1 MPVVSKNRL
10 QVILKTRWRKKGERT
25 LEEAAGIVGFNVWK
39 IAQETYKH
47 MEGDGFRFESDAHVT
62 RVITEFLA
70 YLVQATD
77 RLVYTQLDPS
87 QRARFMNAL
96 AQHLAATLE
105 NNQLD
110 LLGPGASPGVYRK
123 AFIDI
128 LNARARDYAEY
139 SFTDDGPSYPFLRHF
154 AERVSE
160 VLSNSDNKWVV
171 EHIMELEAPDML
183 KFLRKLITEVFDTKP
198 V

>member
-10 QVILKTRWRKKGERT
+10 QVLLKTRWRKKGERT
-25 LEEAAGIVGFNVWK
+25 FEEAAGIVGFNVWK

-62 RVITEFLA
+62 QVITEFLA
-70 YLVQATD
+70 YLMQATD
-77 RLVYTQLDPS
+77 RLVYPQLDES

-96 AQHLAATLE
+96 AQHLATTLE

-110 LLGPGASPGVYRK
+110 LFGPGDYRK
-123 AFIDI
+123 TFIDT

-139 SFTDDGPSYPFLRHF
+139 SFTEDGPSYPFLRYF

-183 KFLRKLITEVFDTKP
+183 KFLRKLITEVLDTKP

>member
-10 QVILKTRWRKKGERT
+10 QVMLKTRWRKKGERT

-77 RLVYTQLDPS
+77 RLVYAQLDAS

-96 AQHLAATLE
+96 AQHLATTLE
-105 NNQLD
+105 TNQLD
-110 LLGPGASPGVYRK
+110 FLGPGDYRK
-123 AFIDI
+123 PFIDT
-128 LNARARDYAEY
+128 LNARASDYAEY
-139 SFTDDGPSYPFLRHF
+139 SFTEDGPSYPFLRYF

-160 VLSNSDNKWVV
+160 ILTSSDNKWVV

-183 KFLRKLITEVFDTKP
+183 KFLRKLITEVLDTKP